1 MSETFPPEPAG
12 GVAPVVS
19 MRWQWRQ
26 SITRPIRAFQL
37 NYVPVVVVY
46 FAYGA
51 LGLIDVTRDLW
62 IKESLSFTPSQLP
75 GIGVWL
81 TLPWTVK
88 MVFGELVAT
97 VPMFGSPRKSYILI
111 GALLMATG
119 LLILA
124 GAAGRWLTFAS
135 PDKLYVLGA
144 MLVVIGTVLQ
154 DVVADAM
161 STEVVPRTDT
171 AGNERPDD
179 SVRRELGMVQV
190 LGRLAVSAGV
200 LAVAGLS
207 GWLASFMPR
216 PDVVVIGLIIPAIS
230 VGGVFLRGTET
241 QERRPIDW
249 RILGGGIVFGIVVV
263 VLGISGIPFG
273 QEIIFIISMAVVCY
287 MLVLVTAELDH
298 NTRMGILFRRDVDI
312 QPTIDRIVRN
322 QDAALDCGGGYRA
335 VITQYRANLRR
346 APMDRS
352 RIWLWRPQHRRRRCR
367 GIHTVCAAQHGATT
381 YFDRVLCTARPSR
394 DLVRADGL
402 ADEHRGGGVTVADE
416 ISQ

>member
-1 MSETFPPEPAG
+1 MIETKPG
-12 GVAPVVS
+12 GRSRALVS
-19 MRWQWRQ
+19 MRWQWRR
-26 SITRPIRAFQL
+26 SITRPIREFQL

-62 IKESLSFTPSQLP
+62 IKESLTFTPSQLA

-88 MVFGELVAT
+88 MVFGELVDT
-97 VPMFGSPRKSYILI
+97 VPMFGSQRKSYILI

-124 GAAGRWLTFAS
+124 GAAGRWLTFAR
-135 PDKLYVLGA
+135 PEQLYVLGA
-144 MLVVIGTVLQ
+144 ILVVIGTVLQ
-154 DVVADAM
+154 DTVADAM

-179 SVRRELGMVQV
+179 SVRVELGMVQV

-216 PDVVVIGLIIPAIS
+216 QDVFVIGLIIPATS
-230 VGGVFLRGTET
+230 VAGVFLRGTET
-241 QERRPIDW
+241 MERRPIDW
-249 RILGGGIVFGIVVV
+249 RILGGGIVFGVVVV
-263 VLGISGIPFG
+263 VLGASGVPFG

-298 NTRMGILFRRDVDI
+298 NTRWAFCSPRSSCSPFAPRR
-312 QPTIDRIVRN
+312 PSAT
-322 QDAALDCGGGYRA
+322 ATSGG
-335 VITQYRANLRR
+335 
-346 APMDRS
+346 RS
-352 RIWLWRPQHRRRRCR
+352 TSSISMPRS
-367 GIHTVCAAQHGATT
+367 
-381 YFDRVLCTARPSR
+381 TARCARSAPSYR
-394 DLVRADGL
+394 
-402 ADEHRGGGVTVADE
+402 
-416 ISQ
+416 SP